1 MFVQY
6 GCESVRHVVWVC
18 DMYVDGMHYENVVHF
33 ISWNYVAREC
43 VDAVVWVCDMY
54 VDGMHFE
61 NVIHFMSWG

>member
-1 MFVQY
+1 
-6 GCESVRHVVWVC
+6 
-18 DMYVDGMHYENVVHF
+18 MYVDGMHYENVVHF
-33 ISWNYVAREC
+33 ISWNYAAREC